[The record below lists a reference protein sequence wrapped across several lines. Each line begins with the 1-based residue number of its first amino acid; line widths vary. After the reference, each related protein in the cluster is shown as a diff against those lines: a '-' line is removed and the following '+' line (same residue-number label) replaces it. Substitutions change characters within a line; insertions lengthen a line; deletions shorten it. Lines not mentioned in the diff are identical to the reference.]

1 MNVEHHKFVK
11 MLNTFNFSKIINKL
25 FSLRSLN
32 KMKNH
37 NPKKIL
43 LSILGMSPQILTET
57 VYALSQAKPAFIP
70 DEIYVLTTQLGA
82 KNCKLALFHQN
93 NGWFHKLCET
103 YNLNGIHFT
112 EENILSTVDEHGQP
126 ITDIRSPDDNRAVAN
141 QITQLI
147 RDFTADETITLHV
160 SIAGGRKTMGFYAGY
175 ALSMFGREQ
184 DRLSHVL
191 VQPEY
196 ESEPEFFFPT
206 PVTDTFKPRHGDQF
220 LDRKDAIIELAD
232 LPFVRMSQAIN
243 KKFLKEANTFD
254 DCVNLLQKSVSDDI
268 QPIKLNVAKR
278 ALMIGNEQINL
289 SEANF
294 TFYYWLVLKLKTK
307 QTITASQY
315 ETGANETYTQEFRD
329 CLDELFG
336 MGFSTRFDEESS
348 SSSNGFR
355 GVTYEF
361 IRDRKNQIKSKLME
375 KLGINHSYYEIHKVG
390 TQPLQYGLNLPL
402 SKISIEMD
410 NH

>member
-1 MNVEHHKFVK
+1 
-11 MLNTFNFSKIINKL
+11 
-25 FSLRSLN
+25 
-32 KMKNH
+32 MKKTNQ
-37 NPKKIL
+37 KKIL

-93 NGWFHKLCET
+93 NGWFYKLCET
-103 YNLNGIHFT
+103 YNLTGIHFT
-112 EENILSTVDEHGQP
+112 EDHVLSTTDENDQP
-126 ITDIRSPDDNRAVAN
+126 ITDIRSPEDNRAVAN
-141 QITQLI
+141 QITKLI
-147 RDFTADETITLHV
+147 KTFTSDDTITLHV

-175 ALSMFGREQ
+175 ALSMYGREQ

-191 VQPEY
+191 VQPEF
-196 ESEPEFFFPT
+196 EGEPDFFFPT
-206 PVTDTFKPRHGDQF
+206 PVTDTFKPRKGNQF

-243 KKFLKEANTFD
+243 KKFLKTANTFD

-268 QPIKLNVAKR
+268 QPIKLNIEER
-278 ALMIGNEQINL
+278 ALVIGNEHINL

-294 TFYYWLVLKLKTK
+294 TFYYWLVLKLRAN
-307 QTITASQY
+307 QTISTSQY
-315 ETGANETYTQEFRD
+315 ETTANETYTQEFRN
-329 CLDELFG
+329 CLDDLFG
-336 MGFSTRFDEESS
+336 IGFSTRFDEEASN
-348 SSSNGFR
+348 SSNSFR

-361 IRDRKNQIKSKLME
+361 VRDRKNQIKTKLME
-375 KLGINHSYYEIHKVG
+375 TLGINHTYYEIHKLG

-402 SKISIEMD
+402 NKISIEI
-410 NH
+410 